1 MRVPALFFAC
11 KSIKNAI
18 EYDILIAFILNHSR
32 VKKLKKYP
40 ILLLLGLSLTAG
52 CVKRQVLDPG
62 QANLALLDHIDL
74 AAAQEDQGN
83 LKGAIKTYK
92 QALKLNQN
100 SALLHL
106 YIAQDYYELGN
117 DTLAA
122 LYARK
127 AARLDSANADPHL
140 ILGNSYLI
148 AKDWPAALAEYQRA
162 FQLDPRNSEVAVT
175 LAGLHEVLNQ
185 PDSAQAVLVQAM
197 EQNDDPELQV
207 QLAGVLARS
216 KKYQPAIEQYRSVL
230 LSDPQNA
237 KASLSLAALYE
248 AREQPDSAYIY
259 YLLAEEL
266 SPKNQYL
273 KRHIFNLLLLKN
285 DYPKA
290 ILKAED
296 ILALGVKDRNLRLQ
310 LARLYYQQKDFPN
323 AFLNFDL
330 LLQED
335 SLNTEALY
343 TLARLKMEQKQ
354 YQEASGYFSRTL
366 KILPR
371 LSEGWLNLG
380 ICQLAR
386 DQKDS
391 AEVSFKRSR
400 RHGNKMQLD
409 YIWGYA
415 YVQLEQ
421 YSQAIPHYLKL
432 YPKNKKDL
440 NLVFNLA
447 TAYERSGYFEAAER
461 YFLLLLARQPRN
473 HLALN
478 YLGYMYAERGI
489 NLDQAETMVAQALQA
504 EPENAYYIDSMGWI
518 YFKQGK
524 MSRAGAELERA
535 VKLMP
540 EDAAMRDHLGDAYL
554 AQGQKEQALEQ
565 WRKALELDPKKE
577 DIKKKIEAHE

>member
-1 MRVPALFFAC
+1 M
-11 KSIKNAI
+11 
-18 EYDILIAFILNHSR
+18 
-32 VKKLKKYP
+32 
-40 ILLLLGLSLTAG
+40 LLGMAFTAG
-52 CVKRQVLDPG
+52 CAKRQVLNSD
-62 QANLALLDHIDL
+62 QSNLALLDYTDL
-74 AAAQEDQGN
+74 AATQEDQGN

-92 QALKLNQN
+92 QALEINRN

-106 YIAQDYYELGN
+106 YIAQNYYELGN

-127 AARLDSANADPHL
+127 AARLDSASADPHL

-148 AKDWPAALAEYQRA
+148 AKDWPAALAEYRIA
-162 FQLDPRNSEVAVT
+162 FRLNPQNSEIAVT
-175 LAGLHEVLNQ
+175 LSGLHEVANQ
-185 PDSAQAVLVQAM
+185 PDSAQAVLTRAL
-197 EQNDDPELQV
+197 EQNDDPELRV
-207 QLAGVLARS
+207 QLAGVLARA
-216 KKYQPAIEQYRSVL
+216 KKYRPAIDQYRSVL
-230 LSDPQNA
+230 QSDPQNA

-248 AREQPDSAYIY
+248 AVEQPDSAYTC

-285 DYPKA
+285 DFPGA

-296 ILALGVKDRNLRLQ
+296 ILSLGVKDKNLRLQ
-310 LARLYYQQKDFPN
+310 LARLYYQQKDFSN
-323 AFLNFDL
+323 SFLNFDL

-354 YQEASGYFSRTL
+354 YSEASGYFSRTL
-366 KILPR
+366 RILPR
-371 LSEGWLNLG
+371 LAEGWLNLG

-415 YVQLEQ
+415 YVQLEK
-421 YSQAIPHYLKL
+421 YSQSIPHYLKL

-440 NLVFNLA
+440 NLIFNLA
-447 TAYERSGYFEAAER
+447 TAYERSGNFESAER
-461 YFLLLLARQPRN
+461 YFLLLLARQPKN

-489 NLDQAETMVAQALQA
+489 NLDQAESMVTQALQA

-554 AQGQKEQALEQ
+554 AQGQREQALEQ
-565 WRKALELDPKKE
+565 WRKALELDPKME
-577 DIKKKIEAHE
+577 EIKKKIGDHE

>member
-1 MRVPALFFAC
+1 M
-11 KSIKNAI
+11 
-18 EYDILIAFILNHSR
+18 
-32 VKKLKKYP
+32 
-40 ILLLLGLSLTAG
+40 LSLTFAIG
-52 CVKRQVLDPG
+52 CVKRQVLNPD
-62 QANLALLDHIDL
+62 QANLALLDYIDL

-92 QALKLNQN
+92 RALEINRS

-106 YIAQDYYELGN
+106 YIAQNYYELGN

-127 AARLDSANADPHL
+127 AAKLDSANVDPYL
-140 ILGNSYLI
+140 ILGNAYLI
-148 AKDWPAALAEYQRA
+148 AKDWPAALAEYQQA
-162 FQLDPRNSEVAVT
+162 FKLDPRNSEIAVT
-175 LAGLHEVLNQ
+175 LSGLYEIANQ
-185 PDSAQAVLVQAM
+185 PDSAQNVLTQAM
-197 EQNDDPELQV
+197 VQNDDPELQV
-207 QLAGVLARS
+207 QLAGALARA

-237 KASLSLAALYE
+237 KTSLSLAALYE
-248 AREQPDSAYIY
+248 AVEQPDSAYAY
-259 YLLAEEL
+259 YLAAEEL

-285 DYPKA
+285 DFPGA

-296 ILALGVKDRNLRLQ
+296 ILALGIKDRNLRLQ
-310 LARLYYQQKDFPN
+310 LARLYYQQKDYPA

-330 LLQED
+330 LLQDD

-343 TLARLKMEQKQ
+343 TLARLKLEQKQ
-354 YQEASGYFSRTL
+354 YPEASGYFSRTL
-366 KILPR
+366 RILPR
-371 LSEGWLNLG
+371 LAEGWLNLG
-380 ICQLAR
+380 ICQLAQQ
-386 DQKDS
+386 QKDS
-391 AEVSFKRSR
+391 AQISFKRSR

-440 NLVFNLA
+440 NLLFNLA
-447 TAYERSGYFEAAER
+447 AAYERSGNFEQAEG
-461 YFLLLLARQPRN
+461 YFLLLLARQPGN

-489 NLDQAETMVAQALQA
+489 NLDQAETMVAKALQA
-504 EPENAYYIDSMGWI
+504 EPDNAYYIDSMGWI

-524 MSRAGAELERA
+524 MSQAGEELERA

-540 EDAAMRDHLGDAYL
+540 EDAAMRDHLGDVYL
-554 AQGQKEQALEQ
+554 ALGQKDLALKQ

-577 DIKKKIEAHE
+577 DVKKKIEAHE